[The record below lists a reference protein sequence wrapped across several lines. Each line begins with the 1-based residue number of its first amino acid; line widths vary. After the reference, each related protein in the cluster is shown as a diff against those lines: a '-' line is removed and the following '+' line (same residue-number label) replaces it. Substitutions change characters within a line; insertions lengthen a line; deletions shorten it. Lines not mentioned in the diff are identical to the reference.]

1 MPRITITLT
10 EQQHQLFQSLTKYTG
25 KPMSGYISDLLHAST
40 PVLERMAAVFQ
51 RIHQQQQKEKNRLTS
66 ELEQVQDALEP
77 IASNMLNQFDL
88 FLAKVAPVSDEQA
101 DARPPRPNE
110 VWPDGRTTAQPS
122 STPHTNRGDTPP
134 HGKTPNTAPNK
145 PRRSVRP
152 REVLKKN
159 KGLNS

>member
-1 MPRITITLT
+1 
-10 EQQHQLFQSLTKYTG
+10 
-25 KPMSGYISDLLHAST
+25 MSGYISEMLHAST

-51 RIHQQQQKEKNRLTS
+51 RLYEQQQKEKSRIVS
-66 ELEQVQDALEP
+66 EFEQVQDALEP

-88 FLAKVAPVSDEQA
+88 FLAKVSPVPDEQA

-110 VWPDGRTTAQPS
+110 VWPDGRTIAQPS
-122 STPHTNRGDTPP
+122 STPHTNRGATPP
-134 HGKTPNTAPNK
+134 LDNTPNTAPNK
-145 PRRSVRP
+145 PRRLVRP